1 MLHSHGLGQF
11 THYSLVRRIDRRQS
25 GIALPTVLILLF
37 VITLLGV
44 VTLNSAV
51 LEEKMS
57 SNFRMRQVALN
68 AAESTLKFGE
78 QHAEDIKNNIRGGD
92 LPVRGGG
99 FTNLYETTPGDTF
112 PDLSATHAGDSC
124 TGGYCIPTEY
134 SSVVEVDFL
143 ERWEDPGLDVWND
156 DTKHHLYT
164 DFESTNLDLE
174 GVFETPKYIIEYMGD
189 FSDTLNNSACATT
202 SPADLGQ
209 WPFCRDDASHFRVT
223 ARALAGFPGQEI
235 VVVLQSTI
243 RVP

>member
-78 QHAEDIKNNIRGGD
+78 QHAEDIKNNII
-92 LPVRGGG
+92 L
-99 FTNLYETTPGDTF
+99 
-112 PDLSATHAGDSC
+112 
-124 TGGYCIPTEY
+124 
-134 SSVVEVDFL
+134 
-143 ERWEDPGLDVWND
+143 
-156 DTKHHLYT
+156 K
-164 DFESTNLDLE
+164 
-174 GVFETPKYIIEYMGD
+174 
-189 FSDTLNNSACATT
+189 
-202 SPADLGQ
+202 
-209 WPFCRDDASHFRVT
+209 
-223 ARALAGFPGQEI
+223 
-235 VVVLQSTI
+235 
-243 RVP
+243 